1 MLPTIWLVLAL
12 ASCAPPPRVPDGD
25 KLLIGSTHYQL
36 WGIEAPGLHQTC
48 DDDWPAGQAARRAL
62 EALTRDRTVVC
73 EPRGLD
79 RYRRVLALC
88 RAGGQDIAAA
98 MVSSGLAWA
107 DVTQTRT
114 YAGIEREAYVKGLGI
129 HGKNCLPPT
138 EREASVQA
146 KAVLSHEILRG
157 GSNDGQFGPEGN
169 RWHTSSEREELR

>member
-1 MLPTIWLVLAL
+1 MAHAGPHSRENNVHILPRHAAAAVLLAPVLAAAL
-12 ASCAPPPRVPDGD
+12 VACAPPPRVPDGD

-48 DDDWPAGQAARRAL
+48 DDDWPAGQEARRAL
-62 EALTRDRTVVC
+62 EALTRDRTIVC

-88 RAGGQDIAAA
+88 RAGGQDIAAS
-98 MVSSGLAWA
+98 MVGAGLAWA

-129 HGKNCLPPT
+129 HGRNCLPSIEKDAAAGT
-138 EREASVQA
+138 GGGAHVA
-146 KAVLSHEILRG
+146 LSE
-157 GSNDGQFGPEGN
+157 
-169 RWHTSSEREELR
+169 

>member
-1 MLPTIWLVLAL
+1 MPKTLGQNLLFSSARLLLLSSLTLAL

-48 DDDWPAGQAARRAL
+48 DDDWPAGQEARRAL
-62 EALTRDRTVVC
+62 EALTHDRTVVC

-98 MVSSGLAWA
+98 MVSAGLAWA

-129 HGKNCLPPT
+129 HGRNCLPP
-138 EREASVQA
+138 
-146 KAVLSHEILRG
+146 
-157 GSNDGQFGPEGN
+157 
-169 RWHTSSEREELR
+169 SERELSERLKTGLSR